1 MKEIDFIPE
10 WYKANRNRKR
20 RYHRQYVLLGSLLA
34 IMMIWSF
41 VIGQYV
47 DQVRADVEGVQSIFE
62 RGKEKIDEGIQL
74 ESEIALLRHQAR
86 ILEATAPRTD
96 VSAMIAELSWLVRD
110 SIVLSKL
117 TLKNEPIDAGLD
129 KGPASSGLVQIGAA
143 SRGRGSSELSLTP
156 TRTRVTLTGVA
167 LKGADAAALISR
179 LEESAYFDHVTP
191 VYSKAV
197 KIKDHDVTE
206 FEIRCYVADYTIQK

>member
-20 RYHRQYVLLGSLLA
+20 RYHRQYILLGSLLA
-34 IMMIWSF
+34 IMMTWSF
-41 VIGQYV
+41 VVGQYV
-47 DQVRADVEGVQSIFE
+47 EQVRADVEGVQSIFE
-62 RGKEKIDEGIQL
+62 RGKEKMQQGMLL
-74 ESEIALLRHQAR
+74 ESEIALLQHQAR

-96 VSAMIAELSWLVRD
+96 VSAMIAELTWLVRD

-117 TLKNEPIDAGLD
+117 TLKNEAIDAGANQ
-129 KGPASSGLVQIGAA
+129 GSTPAGLVQIGGA
-143 SRGRGSSELSLTP
+143 SRGRGSSDLSLTP

-167 LKGADAAALISR
+167 LKGADAAALIAR
-179 LEESAYFDHVTP
+179 LEESAYFDHVAP

-206 FEIRCYVADYTIQK
+206 FEIRCYVADYKIK